1 MNRVLTSILSV
12 IICALIVVG
21 IVFATGGFKHNKN
34 NGVEDIVPGQS
45 AELEELQ
52 AQYDELLQNNNE
64 LKSDINYMQNWK
76 PWGQNGPVFNDM
88 QFSIEGQTVCGTEC
102 TSDDYVEL
110 RFVDTGSAGK
120 LLFPKFSIGGTII
133 DTYKTNDSGQV
144 TTSVSSYSGGNSTLY
159 FIKPTD
165 WANSMLVH
173 VSSYLKYYKE
183 TDYTGAKYY
192 HIDIYGIQFNNTN
205 DNIFTIKTLNFPA
218 PYAVE

>member
-64 LKSDINYMQNWK
+64 LQSDISYIQNWK

-88 QFSIEGQTVCGTEC
+88 QFSLEGRNIGGTTC
-102 TSDDYVEL
+102 TSDDYIEL
-110 RFVDTGSAGK
+110 RFVNFGDGK
-120 LLFPKFSIGGTII
+120 LLFPKLSIGGTII

-144 TTSVSSYSGGNSTLY
+144 TTTSGSYGMGNAQLY
-159 FIKPTD
+159 VIKPVD
-165 WANSMLVH
+165 WATPMVVH
-173 VSSYLKYYKE
+173 VSPYLEYYKK
-183 TDYTGAKYY
+183 TDNTGAKYY
-192 HIDIYGIQFNNTN
+192 NIGIIGINDTDAVINT
-205 DNIFTIKTLNFPA
+205 IEQLRFA
-218 PYAVE
+218 PMVVAE